1 MLIIF
6 GTKTEQKNLGIKKEM
21 TECARCGQPVFLN
34 NIKQSNYF
42 TLFWIPIF
50 PYKEEY
56 LEVCPTCGYTIKK
69 AKEDIDKMN
78 KN

>member
-1 MLIIF
+1 MFIIF

-21 TECARCGQPVFLN
+21 EECVRCKQSVFHN
-34 NIKQSNYF
+34 IIKQSNYF

-56 LEVCPTCGYTIKK
+56 LEVCSTCGYAIKK
-69 AKEDIDKMN
+69 TKD
-78 KN
+78 